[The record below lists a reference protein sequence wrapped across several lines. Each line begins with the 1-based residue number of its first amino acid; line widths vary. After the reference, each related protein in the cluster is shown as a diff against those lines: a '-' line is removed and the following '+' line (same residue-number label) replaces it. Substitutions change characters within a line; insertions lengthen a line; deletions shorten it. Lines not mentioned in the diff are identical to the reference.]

1 LRAVQTFM
9 FLFFLISLI
18 VNNGTNFDV
27 LEESATLGPIVH
39 LTTTR
44 VLTIAF
50 GVGLSIFV
58 LVYAMASFRCGR

>member
-1 LRAVQTFM
+1 M
-9 FLFFLISLI
+9 FLFLYFTISTI

-27 LEESATLGPIVH
+27 LEQSATSPAKVH

-50 GVGLSIFV
+50 SFGFSIFV
-58 LVYAMASFRCGR
+58 LVYAMASFR